1 VRVDDPPPSSRA
13 RAPVVDMEC
22 RARGRRRTSRR
33 DRSRAMSED
42 AANEVRVR
50 TLATRDDRATTR

>member
-1 VRVDDPPPSSRA
+1 
-13 RAPVVDMEC
+13 
-22 RARGRRRTSRR
+22 
-33 DRSRAMSED
+33 MSED